1 MEEGQDGNE
10 SQRAGAANNKG
21 LIITEELIRPINI
34 DGPVCDF
41 VVSRRLPT
49 KGKTMSEDKRTSLL
63 IARRVPTAV
72 AKRAAAEFH
81 AFVTEADMDSW
92 SVVDFCKKHDV
103 PAVLIGK
110 KSGLQ
115 AEHIAALPSTVKIIA
130 NASAGF
136 DHMDVAAARERGIV
150 VTNAPDALTECT
162 ADFSMLL
169 LLAACRRASE
179 YERIM
184 RNGWGKSFGM
194 TEMLGTRVNDKTLGI
209 VGFGRI
215 GRAVA
220 KRAQAFGMR
229 VIYTDMHRAGP
240 SVENGATFYATL
252 DEMLPHCQVLTLH
265 VPGGAVPL
273 MTKREFGLL
282 PAGAIFVNAARGGLV
297 DEDAL
302 YDALTSGHLFSAGLD
317 VYRNEPNVDKRFAEL
332 DNVFLT
338 PHMASATIETRDQ
351 MGFTALDNV
360 AAVLEG
366 RPASNPV

>member
-1 MEEGQDGNE
+1 
-10 SQRAGAANNKG
+10 
-21 LIITEELIRPINI
+21 
-34 DGPVCDF
+34 
-41 VVSRRLPT
+41 
-49 KGKTMSEDKRTSLL
+49 MSEDKRTSLL
-63 IARRVPTAV
+63 IARTVPTAV
-72 AKRAAAEFH
+72 ANRAAAEFH
-81 AFVTEADMDSW
+81 AFVTESDMNSW

-136 DHMDVAAARERGIV
+136 DHMDVAAAREKGIV

-194 TEMLGTRVNDKTLGI
+194 TEMLGMRVNGKTLGI

-220 KRAQAFGMR
+220 KRAQGFGMR
-229 VIYTDMHRAGP
+229 VIYTDMHRAAP
-240 SVENGATFYATL
+240 SLENGATFYATL

-265 VPGGAVPL
+265 VPGGSVPL

-302 YDALTSGHLFSAGLD
+302 YDALTSGHLFSAALD

-351 MGFTALDNV
+351 MGFTALDNI

>member
-1 MEEGQDGNE
+1 
-10 SQRAGAANNKG
+10 
-21 LIITEELIRPINI
+21 
-34 DGPVCDF
+34 
-41 VVSRRLPT
+41 
-49 KGKTMSEDKRTSLL
+49 MSENKRTRLL
-63 IARRVPTAV
+63 IARKVPTAV
-72 AKRAAAEFH
+72 ANRAEAEFH
-81 AFVTEADMDSW
+81 AFVTESDMDSW

-169 LLAACRRASE
+169 VLAACRRASE

-194 TEMLGTRVNDKTLGI
+194 TEMLGTRVNGKTLGI

-220 KRAQAFGMR
+220 KRAQGFGMR
-229 VIYTDMHRAGP
+229 VIYTDIRRAAAVAGKWRDLLRQPRRNAAALPGAHAARAGR
-240 SVENGATFYATL
+240 G
-252 DEMLPHCQVLTLH
+252 C
-265 VPGGAVPL
+265 
-273 MTKREFGLL
+273 
-282 PAGAIFVNAARGGLV
+282 PA
-297 DEDAL
+297 D
-302 YDALTSGHLFSAGLD
+302 
-317 VYRNEPNVDKRFAEL
+317 DKK
-332 DNVFLT
+332 
-338 PHMASATIETRDQ
+338 
-351 MGFTALDNV
+351 
-360 AAVLEG
+360 
-366 RPASNPV
+366 

>member
-1 MEEGQDGNE
+1 MPETN
-10 SQRAGAANNKG
+10 
-21 LIITEELIRPINI
+21 
-34 DGPVCDF
+34 
-41 VVSRRLPT
+41 
-49 KGKTMSEDKRTSLL
+49 RTRLL
-63 IARRVPTAV
+63 IARKVPTAV
-72 AKRAAAEFH
+72 ANRAEAEFH
-81 AFVTEADMDSW
+81 AFVTECDMDPW
-92 SVVDFCKKHDV
+92 SVVDFCKKYDV

-130 NASAGF
+130 NASAGI
-136 DHMDVAAARERGIV
+136 DHMDVAAARERGIA

-162 ADFSMLL
+162 ADFAMLL
-169 LLAACRRASE
+169 LLATCRRASE

-194 TEMLGTRVNDKTLGI
+194 TEMLGVRVNGKTLGI

-220 KRAQAFGMR
+220 KRARGFGMR
-229 VIYTDMHRAGP
+229 VIYTDLNRATP
-240 SVENGATFYATL
+240 SLEDGATYYASL

-265 VPGGAVPL
+265 VPGGGVPL
-273 MTKREFGLL
+273 MTKDKFGLL
-282 PAGAIFVNAARGGLV
+282 PTGAIFVNAARGGLV

-302 YDALTSGHLFSAGLD
+302 YEALTSGRLFGAGLD
-317 VYRNEPNVDKRFAEL
+317 VYRNEPNVDKRFAGL

-351 MGFTALDNV
+351 MGFTALDNI
-360 AAVLEG
+360 AAVLNG
-366 RPASNPV
+366 QAALNLV

>member
-1 MEEGQDGNE
+1 M
-10 SQRAGAANNKG
+10 RG
-21 LIITEELIRPINI
+21 LRDELIHPINI
-34 DGPVCDF
+34 DGPICGF
-41 VVSRRLPT
+41 VVSRRLSI
-49 KGKTMSEDKRTSLL
+49 KGKTMSENKRARLL
-63 IARRVPTAV
+63 IARKVPTAV
-72 AKRAAAEFH
+72 ANRAEAEFH
-81 AFVTEADMDSW
+81 AFVTESDMDSW
-92 SVVDFCKKHDV
+92 SVVDFCKKHNV

-179 YERIM
+179 YERIV

-194 TEMLGTRVNDKTLGI
+194 TEMLGTRVNGKTLGI

-220 KRAQAFGMR
+220 KRAQGFGMR
-229 VIYTDMHRAGP
+229 VIYTDIRRAAP
-240 SVENGATFYATL
+240 SQENGARFYASL
-252 DEMLPHCQVLTLH
+252 EDMLPHCQVLTLH
-265 VPGGAVPL
+265 VPGGRVPL
-273 MTKREFGLL
+273 MTKNEFGLL
-282 PAGAIFVNAARGGLV
+282 PAGAVFVNAARGGLV

-302 YDALTSGHLFSAGLD
+302 HEALTSGQLFGAGLD
-317 VYRNEPNVDKRFAEL
+317 VYRNEPHVDQRFAKL

-338 PHMASATIETRDQ
+338 PHMASATLETRDQ
-351 MGFTALDNV
+351 MGLTALDNI
-360 AAVLEG
+360 AAVLDG
-366 RPASNPV
+366 RPALNQV

>member
-1 MEEGQDGNE
+1 M
-10 SQRAGAANNKG
+10 SQNN
-21 LIITEELIRPINI
+21 
-34 DGPVCDF
+34 
-41 VVSRRLPT
+41 
-49 KGKTMSEDKRTSLL
+49 RTRLL
-63 IARRVPTAV
+63 IARKVPTAI
-72 AKRAAAEFH
+72 ASRAEAEFH
-81 AFVTEADMDSW
+81 AFVTDADMDAW
-92 SVVDFCKKHDV
+92 SVVDFCKKHEM

-115 AEHIAALPSTVKIIA
+115 AEHIAALPPTLKIIA

-162 ADFSMLL
+162 ADFAMLL
-169 LLAACRRASE
+169 VLAACRRASE

-194 TEMLGTRVNDKTLGI
+194 TEMLGTRVNGKTLGI

-220 KRAQAFGMR
+220 KRAQGFGMR
-229 VIYTDMHRAGP
+229 VIYTDVQRATA
-240 SVENGATFYATL
+240 SLENGATFYASL
-252 DEMLPHCQVLTLH
+252 EEMLPHSQVLSLH
-265 VPGGAVPL
+265 VPGGGVPL
-273 MTKREFGLL
+273 MTKKEFGLL
-282 PAGAIFVNAARGGLV
+282 PTGAVFVNAARGGLV

-302 YDALTSGHLFSAGLD
+302 YQALTSGKLFSAGLD

-338 PHMASATIETRDQ
+338 PHMASATMETRDQ

-360 AAVLEG
+360 AAVLDG
-366 RPASNPV
+366 RPALNPV